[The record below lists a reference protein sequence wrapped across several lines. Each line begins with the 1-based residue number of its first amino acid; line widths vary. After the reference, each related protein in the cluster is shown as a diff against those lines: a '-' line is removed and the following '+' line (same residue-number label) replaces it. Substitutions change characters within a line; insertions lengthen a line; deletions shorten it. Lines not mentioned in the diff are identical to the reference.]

1 MSGIQLNQ
9 DNPTPTPNSTLFP
22 NFMESEPLLDNS
34 RIHDYIRKLL
44 ITFPNACWGGSSV
57 LHDVILPPT
66 GATAKETTSTDTS
79 WVTRDFDIYCFEND
93 YNNIAFYLKTCP
105 MIYFLRI
112 IPIINKTSYANLD
125 IKGLTEYLIKLNG
138 GIQRKLQ
145 LVNLGKKSNYSDLA
159 KAVDLSFCSV
169 VISNNRIYYL
179 RTTKTEVL
187 EKRGTLLIK
196 PCMCESCQKNN
207 KNQLNSKTVQRIIKY
222 RARGFQIT
230 NVCQFCNYSM
240 NTVEHTQLCLVK
252 KLFNKTI
259 KSDGLYS
266 IYGLYSILIGY
277 DKSNLDIE
285 KINQLISYSHQY
297 KDNSVI
303 LLSIYSIFVYFK
315 RIDLLHSFWDE
326 IKTSIDISLV
336 MKYSQLLIK
345 DGLYT
350 GFRLLFEH
358 LFPHHI
364 NVVQAEERT
373 NYIQQL
379 METTLKQNYI
389 QCALLIQSR
398 IPTIELSIYEDRLF
412 SWKNRVV
419 YEILFELINSEDSS
433 QDEIDLLMKTIPFV
447 EKLNET
453 DSAIQTMCPICKYDN
468 CSTKMIPCG
477 HSFCQNCIVLQLMTM
492 YETSKK
498 EMCPCCRAEY
508 YYLTKPTFNL

>member
-1 MSGIQLNQ
+1 MSEIQSNQ
-9 DNPTPTPNSTLFP
+9 DNPTPNSTLFP
-22 NFMESEPLLDNS
+22 NFIESQPLLDNS
-34 RIHDYIRKLL
+34 RIHEYIRKLL
-44 ITFPNACWGGSSV
+44 TTFPSACWGGSSV

-66 GATAKETTSTDTS
+66 GATANETTSTDKS
-79 WVTRDFDIYCFEND
+79 WDARDFDIYCFDKD
-93 YNNIAFYLKTCP
+93 YNDIAFYLKTCP

-112 IPIINKTSYANLD
+112 IPTINKTSYANLD
-125 IKGLTEYLIKLNG
+125 IKGLTEYSIKLSG

-169 VISNNRIYYL
+169 VISNNIIYYL

-196 PCMCESCQKNN
+196 PCMCESCLKNN
-207 KNQLNSKTVQRIIKY
+207 KNQLNSKTILRIRKY
-222 RARGFQIT
+222 KKRGFKIT
-230 NVCQFCNYSM
+230 NVCQFCDYSM
-240 NTVEHTQLCLVK
+240 NTVEHTRFCLTE
-252 KLFNKTI
+252 KLLNKTI
-259 KSDGLYS
+259 KSE
-266 IYGLYSILIGY
+266 GLYSILAGY
-277 DKSNLDIE
+277 DKSNLDID

-303 LLSIYSIFVYFK
+303 LLSIYLIFVYFK

-326 IKTSIDISLV
+326 IKSSIDISLV
-336 MKYSQLLIK
+336 MKCSQLLIK

-364 NVVQAEERT
+364 NAIQSEERT

-379 METTLKQNYI
+379 MEIAIKQNYI

-398 IPTIELSIYEDRLF
+398 IPTIELNIYEDRLF
-412 SWKNRVV
+412 SWKNQVV

-433 QDEIDLLMKTIPFV
+433 QDEIDSLMKTIPFV
-447 EKLNET
+447 EKLEGNDPALET
-453 DSAIQTMCPICKYDN
+453 TCPICKYDD
-468 CSTKMIPCG
+468 CSTKMTCG

-508 YYLTKPTFNL
+508 YYLTKPTFNV